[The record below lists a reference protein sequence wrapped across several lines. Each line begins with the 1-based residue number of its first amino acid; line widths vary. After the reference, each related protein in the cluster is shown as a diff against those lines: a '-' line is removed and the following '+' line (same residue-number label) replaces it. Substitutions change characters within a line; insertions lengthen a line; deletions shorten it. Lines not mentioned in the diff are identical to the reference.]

1 MMALAYSIGISIVL
15 IHRSETRLPLLFS
28 YDRVMKY
35 FYFALVLPFLLTAC
49 GDSASDLSQHDH
61 DHKHQQ
67 AEASEAL
74 ASNPVSVIGG
84 VTVLEMTGNDRMKYN
99 LEAFSVPAGS
109 LVKLNFSNVGKMP
122 KAAMGHNVVFLK
134 AGVDSGAFAT
144 AAAAARDS
152 DYIPVE
158 LAGQILAYTKL
169 LGPAESD
176 TIEFTAPAVSGD
188 YEFLCSFPAHLFA
201 GMRGVMTVE

>member
-1 MMALAYSIGISIVL
+1 
-15 IHRSETRLPLLFS
+15 
-28 YDRVMKY
+28 MKNS
-35 FYFALVLPFLLTAC
+35 YFALVLPLIFTAC
-49 GDSASDLSQHDH
+49 GDPASDPSHHEHDH
-61 DHKHQQ
+61 NHLQV
-67 AEASEAL
+67 EPSEAL
-74 ASNPVSVIGG
+74 STSPVSVIDG
-84 VTVLEMTGNDRMKYN
+84 VTVIEMTGNDRMKYN

-109 LVKLNFSNVGKMP
+109 LVKLNFRNVGKMP

-152 DYIPVE
+152 DYIPAQLVD
-158 LAGQILAYTKL
+158 QILAYTKL
-169 LGPAESD
+169 LGPGEID
-176 TIEFTAPAVSGD
+176 TIEFTAPVLSGD